1 MKNSTRV
8 IFNSFVLY
16 GRLVITTV
24 IKLMITK
31 LLVKYLGLEGFG
43 LYNLL
48 SGIVVMLAFFKA
60 TLASTSQRFLS
71 VSMGKGELGSTQEV
85 YYNLYVLHTAMSLL
99 ILLIVDVFGILLVHY
114 VLNIPAGQERVAVM
128 LIQTMAVSTAITILS
143 VPNDALL
150 IAKENLL
157 ALSLIVILESI
168 LNLVAVYSLNWIAPN
183 DRLSMY
189 ALMVVGYIF
198 ITFVVRHIY
207 VRRYQ
212 ETHVR
217 IHKLNDF
224 GIIKEIGNYTGWS
237 TISSL
242 FYLIRNQGYA
252 ILFNVVGGVMVN
264 SAYGVANQVNGLI
277 TYATEALMQPLRPQ
291 IMKTESSGNREK
303 SASMMVFASKA
314 MVALLIAIITPI
326 LIFIDQILCLW
337 IEDVPKLAPD
347 FCRIL
352 LVSAFLFAFS
362 NSIKALLEAVGDV
375 KKLFSVIG
383 YLHIGAL
390 VISTLLVICGASI
403 TIAFSMVAVEEVCAS
418 SYRIYLAKKIMNYD
432 IIGYC
437 KDFVI
442 KGFASF
448 FICVLLMYLFV
459 SIVDSIFVQIIMV
472 AILLVATLLVYYAI
486 TFTYMEKGIIK
497 KIICHKYL

>member
-16 GRLVITTV
+16 GRLIITTI
-24 IKLMITK
+24 IKLVITK
-31 LLVKYLGLEGFG
+31 LLVRCLGLEGYG
-43 LYNLL
+43 LYSLL

-71 VSMGKGELGSTQEV
+71 VSMGKGVLENTQEM
-85 YYNLYVLHTAMSLL
+85 YYNLYVIHTVMSLL
-99 ILLIVDVFGILLVHY
+99 ILLIVDIFGVLLVNY
-114 VLNIPAGQERVAVM
+114 VLNIPAGQESVAVM
-128 LIQTMAVSTAITILS
+128 LIHTMAVSTAITILS

-157 ALSLIVILESI
+157 ALSMIVILESV
-168 LNLVAVYSLNWIAPN
+168 LNLGAVYSLNRIAPN

-189 ALMVVGYIF
+189 AQLVVSYIF

-217 IHKLNDF
+217 IHKLYDF
-224 GIIKEIGNYTGWS
+224 GIIKEIVNYTGWS

-252 ILFNVVGGVMVN
+252 ILFNVVGGVIVN

-291 IMKTESSGNREK
+291 IMKTESRGNREK

-314 MVALLIAIITPI
+314 MVALLITIITPI

-337 IEDVPKLAPD
+337 IEDVPELAPN

-375 KKLFSVIG
+375 KRLFSVIG

-390 VISTLLVICGASI
+390 IVSTLLVISGASI

-437 KDFVI
+437 KDFVL
-442 KGFASF
+442 KGLASF
-448 FICVLLMYLFV
+448 FFCVLLMYLFV
-459 SIVDSIFVQIIMV
+459 NIADSIFVQI
-472 AILLVATLLVYYAI
+472 LLVAFVLFVTMFVYYVFV
-486 TFTYMEKGIIK
+486 FTSEEK
-497 KIICHKYL
+497 KILKRTIHLNK